1 MTKRRKREI
10 TGKLVVDGVVLC
22 WEVRS
27 EPQWNTT
34 DGNIGMRLTIQAEGV
49 VTARNPLVPK
59 NKAHRELVLEYPFAK
74 RQKKTSRFPDR
85 PKIDPVALTAD
96 ISVIGEGAR
105 LSDGHIKL
113 GVAVPSNAFQ
123 LKTPSGTQVVNH

>member
-10 TGKLVVDGVVLC
+10 TGKVTVDDVVLH

-34 DGNIGMRLTIQAEGV
+34 DGDIGMRLTIQAEGAL
-49 VTARNPLVPK
+49 TARNPLAPK
-59 NKAHRELVLEYPFAK
+59 NKAHRELILEYPFER

-85 PKIDPVALTAD
+85 PKIETAALIAD
-96 ISVIGEGAR
+96 IR
-105 LSDGHIKL
+105 LAMAAGYEPLSRGRPFVFALYEED
-113 GVAVPSNAFQ
+113 A
-123 LKTPSGTQVVNH
+123 

>member
-10 TGKLVVDGVVLC
+10 TGKLVVDDVVLR

-34 DGNIGMRLTIQAEGV
+34 DGNIGMRLTIEAVGPL
-49 VTARNPLVPK
+49 TARNPLAPK
-59 NKAHRELVLEYPFAK
+59 NKAHRELILEYPFEK

-96 ISVIGEGAR
+96 IR
-105 LSDGHIKL
+105 LAMDAGWEPLSRGRPFVFALFDEED
-113 GVAVPSNAFQ
+113 A
-123 LKTPSGTQVVNH
+123 

>member
-1 MTKRRKREI
+1 VTKRRKREI
-10 TGKLVVDGVVLC
+10 TGKLVVDGVVLL

-49 VTARNPLVPK
+49 VTARNPLAPK
-59 NKAHRELVLEYPFAK
+59 NKAHRELILEYPFEK

-85 PKIDPVALTAD
+85 PKIEAAALTAD
-96 ISVIGEGAR
+96 IQLAMEAGWEP
-105 LSDGHIKL
+105 LSRGRPFVFVLYDEED
-113 GVAVPSNAFQ
+113 A
-123 LKTPSGTQVVNH
+123 

>member
-10 TGKLVVDGVVLC
+10 HGTVTVDGVPLH

-34 DGNIGMRLTIQAEGV
+34 DGDIGMRLTIQAEGAL
-49 VTARNPLVPK
+49 TARNPLVPK
-59 NKAHRELVLEYPFAK
+59 HKAHRELILEYPFEK

-85 PKIDPVALTAD
+85 PKIEPEALIAD
-96 ISVIGEGAR
+96 IR
-105 LSDGHIKL
+105 LAIEAGFEPLSRGR
-113 GVAVPSNAFQ
+113 AFVYA
-123 LKTPSGTQVVNH
+123 LYDEEDA

>member
-10 TGKLVVDGVVLC
+10 HGTVTVDGVRMG

-34 DGNIGMRLTIQAEGV
+34 DGDIGMRLTIQAEGV
-49 VTARNPLVPK
+49 LTTRNPLAPK
-59 NKAHRELVLEYPFAK
+59 NKAHRELILEYPFEK

-85 PKIDPVALTAD
+85 PKIDPEALIAD
-96 ISVIGEGAR
+96 IKLAIEAGFEP
-105 LSDGHIKL
+105 LSRGR
-113 GVAVPSNAFQ
+113 AFVYA
-123 LKTPSGTQVVNH
+123 LYDEEDA

>member
-10 TGKLVVDGVVLC
+10 TGTVTMDDVVLH

-34 DGNIGMRLTIQAEGV
+34 DGDIGMRLTVQAEGV
-49 VTARNPLVPK
+49 LTARNPRVPK
-59 NKAHRELVLEYPFAK
+59 NKAHRELVLEYPFEK

-85 PKIDPVALTAD
+85 PKIEDEALKAD
-96 ISVIGEGAR
+96 IR
-105 LSDGHIKL
+105 LAIEAGFEPLSRGRPFVFALYDEED
-113 GVAVPSNAFQ
+113 A
-123 LKTPSGTQVVNH
+123 